1 MIRQII
7 ITITDN
13 VKSMQESKF
22 LYGLLKLIEK
32 EELKFTENRIIGRD
46 ISNNQEL
53 KEIVQNIITKY
64 NEKTPMIVEFK
75 QGKITID
82 GKIVLT
88 WEYENKN
95 KS

>member
-13 VKSMQESKF
+13 VKSTQESKF

-53 KEIVQNIITKY
+53 KEIIQNIITKY
-64 NEKTPMIVEFK
+64 SEKTPMIVEFK